1 MKSNKNNVSIKNTE
15 SVCNMLGN
23 VHIPTLDAEWSDY
36 PMPYWVI
43 ALKQPE
49 KIENLKA
56 WFEVTNCYPNSNSTP
71 VFDATEMKVYPSTSL
86 DRSSKD
92 PHYPAVKHGVENS
105 IWNKIPYFPRNHSKD
120 IYGHSFIPV
129 SQVDLVILREAL
141 DSYITK
147 KEESEKKLKT
157 LEALSKTLETL
168 QKEIAELKNS

>member
-23 VHIPTLDAEWSDY
+23 VHIPTLDTEWSEY

-105 IWNKIPYFPRNHSKD
+105 IGIKFLIS
-120 IYGHSFIPV
+120 
-129 SQVDLVILREAL
+129 LVIIAKTFMGIAL
-141 DSYITK
+141 FLFL
-147 KEESEKKLKT
+147 KL
-157 LEALSKTLETL
+157 
-168 QKEIAELKNS
+168 IW